1 MNFDEKIKAIMK
13 ERCLSQADLCQMTG
27 IGKSSFSQYINGTHE
42 PSAKRKR
49 QIANALELPENHFED
64 FDESSEISNTCI
76 NIPVTLAARLMGK
89 SPKFVMQ
96 GLQDGR
102 FPFGYGVK
110 LKRWDYWISSVK
122 FTEYTG
128 IQIPINNN
136 TNIEKNN

>member
-1 MNFDEKIKAIMK
+1 MK
-13 ERCLSQADLCQMTG
+13 ERCLNQADLCEMTG
-27 IGKSSFSQYINGTHE
+27 IGKASFSQYVNGLHE
-42 PSAKRKR
+42 PNAKRKR
-49 QIANALELPENHFED
+49 QIAQALELPENYFEQ
-64 FDESSEISNTCI
+64 FDETQVKRDTCV
-76 NIPVTLAARLMGK
+76 NIPVTLAAKLMGK

-110 LKRWDYWISSVK
+110 LKQWDYWISSVK

-136 TNIEKNN
+136 TNIEK